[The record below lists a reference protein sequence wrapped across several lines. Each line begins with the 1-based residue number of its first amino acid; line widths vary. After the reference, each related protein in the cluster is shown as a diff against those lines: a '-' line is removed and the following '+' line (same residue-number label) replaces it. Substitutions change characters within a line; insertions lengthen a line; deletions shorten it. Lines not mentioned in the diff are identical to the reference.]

1 MAQGR
6 WQKTDSGRAEIRQR
20 TLALTRTARNLLLI
34 LDASK
39 PADDWIALVNGA
51 TPTDFAGLADHGLVE
66 PAGGTAA
73 APAPVAPP
81 VAAPDTFDELRSALM
96 ALDHESLYNLL
107 TAQVR
112 QQMGL
117 IKGYRTVLE
126 VERCAG
132 LPELQ
137 ALALRLAT
145 QWRDDVRLDSL
156 RRALQDRG

>member
-1 MAQGR
+1 
-6 WQKTDSGRAEIRQR
+6 
-20 TLALTRTARNLLLI
+20 
-34 LDASK
+34 
-39 PADDWIALVNGA
+39 
-51 TPTDFAGLADHGLVE
+51 
-66 PAGGTAA
+66 
-73 APAPVAPP
+73 
-81 VAAPDTFDELRSALM
+81 M